1 MAVQSPYNRYD
12 KGVPRSLRPYPA
24 RTLVDMVG
32 KTAREVPESPALF
45 FMGSTLKYCD
55 LERQSDAFAF
65 ALVEAGVRKGDR
77 VALLMPNVPQMIV
90 SELGIWKAGAVVVP
104 LNPLY
109 TSQELEFALNES
121 EAEIAVVL
129 ALFYG
134 KVKAIQPKTQLRR
147 VIATGIKEYLPPV
160 KKLLFTLMKE
170 KKEGHGVRVESPDLL
185 YSKMIRQNL
194 GKKPSL
200 SLPLPGD
207 TALFLFSGGTTGKPK
222 CAVSSHDSLVMTGM
236 QVSAWFGDVLIK
248 GKDIFILNM
257 PLFHAYAQVG
267 VMATGFVGRHP
278 LALLADPRNMDD
290 LFETIRNL
298 KPALLP
304 GVPTFFNAM
313 LRHATVFGEKSIFG
327 CLKICVSSAG
337 PLTPGI
343 RERIEQLTGGKFIN
357 AYSLTEATVATV
369 LEPVLGLKKAGATGV
384 PAPDV
389 VVKILDDQDEKT
401 ELQVGETGEVVI
413 CAPQLMKGY
422 WGRPEDTAAV
432 LRNGWLYTGDIGYLD
447 NEGYLYIVDRKKDV
461 IKPGGFQVWPSEVER
476 VICSHPYVLDAG
488 VSGVFDDYQGEAVKA
503 WVVLREGRQMTKDE
517 LRHWCRKELA
527 VFKVPKAVAFVDE
540 LPKSPIGKLLRR
552 KLHSIDEMVSETS

>member
-1 MAVQSPYNRYD
+1 MAVQSWCDHYD
-12 KGVPRSLRPYPA
+12 KGVPHSLRPYPA
-24 RTLVDMVG
+24 RTLVDIVG
-32 KTAREVPESPALF
+32 KTARDIPESPALF
-45 FMGSTLKYCD
+45 FKGSKLNYCD

-65 ALVEAGVRKGDR
+65 ALAEAGVRKGDR
-77 VALLMPNVPQMIV
+77 IALLMPNVPQMIV

-109 TSQELEFALNES
+109 TGHELEFALNECG
-121 EAEIAVVL
+121 AEIAVVL

-134 KVKAIQPKTQLRR
+134 KVKAIQSKTTLRR
-147 VIATGIKEYLPPV
+147 IIATGIKEYLPPV
-160 KKLLFTLMKE
+160 KKLLFTLLRE

-185 YSKMIRQNL
+185 FSEMIRRNL
-194 GKKPSL
+194 GKKPRQPS
-200 SLPLPGD
+200 PLPGD

-222 CAVSSHDSLVMTGM
+222 CAVSTHDSLVMTGM
-236 QVSAWFGDVLIK
+236 QISAWFDNALVK

-257 PLFHAYAQVG
+257 PLSHAYAQVG

-278 LALLADPRNMDD
+278 MALLADPRNMDD
-290 LFETIRNL
+290 LFDTIRSL

-313 LRHATVFGEKSIFG
+313 LRHSAVLAEKSMFG
-327 CLKICVSSAG
+327 CLKVCVSSAG
-337 PLTPGI
+337 PLAPGI
-343 RERIEQLTGGKFIN
+343 RERVEQLTGGQFIN

-369 LEPVLGLKKAGATGV
+369 LEPVFGLKKDGATGI
-384 PAPDV
+384 PASDV

-401 ELQVGETGEVVI
+401 ELPVGETGEVVI

-422 WGRPEDTAAV
+422 WRRPEETAAV

-476 VICSHPYVLDAG
+476 VICSHPSVLDAG
-488 VSGVFDDYQGEAVKA
+488 VSGVFDDYKGEAVKA
-503 WVVLREGRQMTKDE
+503 WVVLRDGRQVTKEE
-517 LRHWCRKELA
+517 LREWCREELA
-527 VFKVPKAVAFVDE
+527 VFKVPKAVVFVDE

-552 KLHSIDEMVSETS
+552 ELHSIDEMASETS